1 MWIRGPER
9 EKGKGLEAG
18 ENRKRRE
25 QEERGTRAEEM
36 NKRAE
41 GSIHEA
47 EAASYLE
54 KNGYQILEHNY
65 RCRQGEIDLIA
76 RDGRYLV
83 FVEVKYRKDLG
94 SGYPEEAV
102 DRKKQ
107 QRIWQAARYYLY
119 RHRYG
124 EDTPCRFDVVSI
136 IGTAGGTGEE
146 IRVIRDAFS

>member
-1 MWIRGPER
+1 MTEA
-9 EKGKGLEAG
+9 EKI
-18 ENRKRRE
+18 
-25 QEERGTRAEEM
+25 
-36 NKRAE
+36 NKRPV
-41 GSIHEA
+41 GSTREA

-83 FVEVKYRKDLG
+83 FIEVKYRRTLR

-102 DRKKQ
+102 DKRKQ
-107 QRIWQAARYYLY
+107 QKIWRTARYYLY
-119 RHRYG
+119 RHGYG

-136 IGTAGGTGEE
+136 TGEGPQA

>member
-1 MWIRGPER
+1 
-9 EKGKGLEAG
+9 
-18 ENRKRRE
+18 
-25 QEERGTRAEEM
+25 M
-36 NKRAE
+36 NKRAV
-41 GSIHEA
+41 GSTREA

-65 RCRQGEIDLIA
+65 RCRQGEIDLVA

-83 FVEVKYRKDLG
+83 FVEVKYRKDLR

-107 QRIWQAARYYLY
+107 QKIWQAARHYLY
-119 RHRYG
+119 SHRYG

-136 IGTAGGTGEE
+136 TGTSGRAGEE
-146 IRVIRDAFS
+146 IRVIRDAFSC